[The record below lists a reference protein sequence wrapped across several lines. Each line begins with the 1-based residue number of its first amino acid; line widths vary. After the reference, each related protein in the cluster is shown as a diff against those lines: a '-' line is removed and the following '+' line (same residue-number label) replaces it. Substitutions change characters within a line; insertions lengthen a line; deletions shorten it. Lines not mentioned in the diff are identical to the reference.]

1 MSDYSLNLK
10 RLVERP
16 EKYFPRNEI
25 LTRQDDGS
33 MFRYTYKDYCA
44 RVRRL
49 ASALEKLGVKPA
61 EKVATLAW
69 NTHQHLELYFGVPCA
84 GRVLHTAN
92 LRLSDE
98 HLIYTIN
105 HAEDVALFF
114 SPDLLTQVEAVA
126 PLLKHV
132 RAYVMLADEVP
143 ANTTLSPLHAYEDLI
158 ASGDPDFEYPEVDEH
173 APASM
178 CFTSAT
184 TGNPK
189 CVVYSHRALY
199 LHSQML
205 CNADTMAVSE
215 KDTLLPIAPMFH
227 VNSWGLPF
235 AGVWMGAKFVFPGQR
250 PHAEDLLKLIEDH
263 DATFAFGAV
272 TVGIDMLNVLQE
284 RPYRIQ
290 NLRGLLLG
298 GSATP
303 ASVMK
308 SYLEKHRVVVF
319 TAWGSTECA
328 PMATAMCIKRDQ
340 QSLDDDGKIGIRVRQ
355 GLPVPG
361 VEMKVLDEENLSI
374 PWDDKAVGEVYV
386 RGPWIATS
394 YLNEPRSQ
402 ESFIDGWWKS
412 GDIAA
417 VNEEGVLRLVDRAKD
432 LIKSGGEWISSVDL
446 ENALMAHPAVRE
458 ATVVGAP
465 HEKWIE
471 RPLAFMVLDKTVA
484 MPTDA
489 ELRHHL
495 SVHGIAKWWLPDDF
509 IALSALPK
517 TGVGKFDKKQLRQN
531 LESYRTEG
539 QRAE

>member
-1 MSDYSLNLK
+1 MFNLNLK

-25 LTRQDDGS
+25 LTREDDGS
-33 MFRYTYKDYCA
+33 LFRYTYRDYCA
-44 RVRRL
+44 RTRRL
-49 ASALEKLGVKPA
+49 ASALETLGVRPG

-69 NTHQHLELYFGVPCA
+69 NTHRHLELYFAVPCA

-98 HLIYTIN
+98 HLAYTIN

-114 SPDLLTQVEAVA
+114 SPDLLGQVEAIA
-126 PLLKHV
+126 PLLTHV
-132 RAYVMLADEVP
+132 RTFVILSAEVP
-143 ANTTLSPLHAYEDLI
+143 TSTTLKSIVAYERLLED
-158 ASGDPDFEYPEVDEH
+158 GDPAYEYPEIDEQ

-199 LHSQML
+199 LHSQGL
-205 CNADTMAVSE
+205 CNADAVALSE

-227 VNSWGLPF
+227 VNSWGVPF
-235 AGVWMGAKFVFPGQR
+235 AGVWMGSKFVFPGQR

-263 DATFAFGAV
+263 AVSFAFGAV
-272 TVGIDMLNVLQE
+272 TVGIDMMNALKQKSYNM
-284 RPYRIQ
+284 RS
-290 NLRGLLLG
+290 LRGLLFG

-308 SYLEKHRVVVF
+308 YFLDTHGVVLY

-328 PMATAMCIKRDQ
+328 PMATTMCIKRDQ
-340 QSLDDDGKIGIRVRQ
+340 QHLDDDAKIAIRVRQ
-355 GLPVPG
+355 GIAMPG
-361 VEMKVLDEENLSI
+361 VEIRVLDESGQQV
-374 PWDDKAVGEVYV
+374 PWDDQAVGEVYV

-394 YLNEPRSQ
+394 YLNEPRSA

-417 VNEEGVLRLVDRAKD
+417 VNEEGVMRLVDRAKD

-446 ENALMAHPAVRE
+446 ENTLMAHPAVRE

-465 HEKWIE
+465 HDKWIE
-471 RPLAFMVLDKTVA
+471 RPVAFLVVDPGAA
-484 MPTDA
+484 MPHDHA
-489 ELRHHL
+489 LREHL
-495 SVHGIAKWWLPDDF
+495 TAHGIARWWLPDEF
-509 IALSALPK
+509 IVLPSLPK
-517 TGVGKFDKKQLRQN
+517 TGVGKFDKKRL
-531 LESYRTEG
+531 
-539 QRAE
+539 RAELENYRREGSRAP